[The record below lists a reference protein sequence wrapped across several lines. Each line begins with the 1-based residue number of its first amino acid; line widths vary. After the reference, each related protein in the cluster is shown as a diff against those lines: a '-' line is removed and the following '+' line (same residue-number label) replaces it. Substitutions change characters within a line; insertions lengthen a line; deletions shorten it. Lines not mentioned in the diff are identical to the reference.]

1 MLKDLNYYY
10 IFSKLRVGL
19 VGQAFT
25 FQRTKQ
31 KKLERMIEFQFPITK
46 EYNHSVWWSNNPFR
60 EEKKVFW
67 SALSLFCVW
76 SKYKKQSWNNLP
88 TPSNKHQLDI
98 KHLEKSWDFFGQ
110 SVLKWWWCVR
120 EKTLEADRTG
130 QSVQNLQSV
139 TTKSLRKRVGWID
152 DRLCV
157 GTL

>member
-25 FQRTKQ
+25 FQRSKQ

-110 SVLKWWWCVR
+110 SVLKSDGGVSGKKLWKLIGQVNQFKTCNQSQQKAW
-120 EKTLEADRTG
+120 EKE
-130 QSVQNLQSV
+130 
-139 TTKSLRKRVGWID
+139 
-152 DRLCV
+152 
-157 GTL
+157 